1 MTAFSRGERGLLATW
16 WWTVDRLML
25 LGLGVLGL
33 IGLMLVFAASP
44 PVAERLG
51 LSPLH
56 FLERHAVFLLIG
68 AGLLIGTSLLAP
80 EGVRRLAVG
89 VLALGLAMVVATL
102 VIGPEIKGA
111 RRWLPIGGV
120 VVQPSEFVK
129 PALAVVTAWLLARR
143 PGLAGMRAAL
153 PLVGLVVGLLLWQPD
168 IGMAALVATVAIAQL
183 FLAGLPWLW
192 LVASGVVVLLAGV
205 VAYLRLPHVA
215 ERIDGFIDPSAGDP
229 YQIERALEAFSGVGW
244 TGRGPGE
251 GVTKFVLPDAHAD
264 FVFAAAAE
272 EFGFIAC
279 LLLVA
284 LFAFLLLR
292 GLSRAYTRA
301 DGFALLAAAGLLT
314 QFGLQAVINMGVNL
328 HLLPT
333 KGMTLPFIS
342 YGGSSLLAMALGM
355 GMVLALTRRQVSGG
369 AGGGE
374 VRP

>member
-1 MTAFSRGERGLLATW
+1 MIALGRGERGVVASW

-25 LGLGVLGL
+25 LGLGALGL

-51 LSPLH
+51 LPPLH
-56 FLERHAVFLLIG
+56 FLQRHTLFLLAG
-68 AGLLIGTSLLAP
+68 AVVVFGTSLLSP
-80 EGVRRLAVG
+80 EGVRRLAMA
-89 VLALGLAMVVATL
+89 VLAAGLVLVVVTL
-102 VIGPEIKGA
+102 TVGAEVKGA
-111 RRWLPIGGV
+111 RRWLTVGGA

-129 PALAVVTAWLLARR
+129 PALAVVTAWLLVRR
-143 PGLAGMRAAL
+143 PGLAGMRAAV
-153 PLVGLVVGLLLWQPD
+153 PLVGLAVALLLWQPD
-168 IGMAALVATVAIAQL
+168 IGMAAVIAAVAIAQL

-192 LVASGVVVLLAGV
+192 LVALGALALGAGV
-205 VAYLRLPHVA
+205 LAYWRLPHVA
-215 ERIDGFIDPSAGDP
+215 ERIDGFLDPSAGDP

-251 GVTKFVLPDAHAD
+251 GVTKFVLPDGHSD
-264 FVFAAAAE
+264 FIFAAAAE
-272 EFGFIAC
+272 EFGFLAC
-279 LLLVA
+279 LLLVG

-292 GLSRAYTRA
+292 GLSRAYAHA
-301 DGFALLAAAGLLT
+301 DGFALLGASGLLI

-355 GMVLALTRRQVSGG
+355 GMVLALTRRRVGG
-369 AGGGE
+369 RE